1 MRWTTDTK
9 WENGKLSCIHG
20 VSKFK
25 FANKA
30 GKQEFKKKRIQKNV
44 SKYSTHWMDGTMGFI
59 QNRKSLWIGYSNT
72 KKVQQNEKTD
82 AITTLNS

>member
-1 MRWTTDTK
+1 M
-9 WENGKLSCIHG
+9 ENLVAYMAYQNSNLLI
-20 VSKFK
+20 
-25 FANKA
+25 
-30 GKQEFKKKRIQKNV
+30 KQENKNSKKKRIQKNV